1 MKKCTVNFGDVVLIP
16 FPWADKETGSKV
28 RPAVVISRE
37 NLLAAGQIIVL
48 GISSKETVRNHEY
61 QIINWKEAGLKFP
74 SKVWLSRPYGIYIK
88 YAIKIGKVQP
98 DDLLNIYRYFISL
111 F

>member
-1 MKKCTVNFGDVVLIP
+1 MEKCTVNFGDVVLVP

-48 GISSKETVRNHEY
+48 GISSKEVAREYEY

-74 SKVWLSRPYGIYIK
+74 SKVWLSRPYGVHIK
-88 YAIKIGKVQP
+88 YAIKIGKVQS
-98 DDLLNIYRYFISL
+98 DDLLKIYRQYISL